1 MSLALIKEVCPNT
14 NYIRHI
20 NRGNYAYANFSLDL
34 KMIKPSSL
42 RAHSS
47 ISEILKTNYT
57 TLCLQH
63 LLPLFRA
70 LTYLSLPPQDTYVL
84 TSLSLTLSPVYQPS
98 SDLSSFQFSMDLT
111 FQSLDSTHKA
121 VIASHPSNTLTFKLP
136 SLSQST

>member
-1 MSLALIKEVCPNT
+1 
-14 NYIRHI
+14 
-20 NRGNYAYANFSLDL
+20 
-34 KMIKPSSL
+34 MIKPSSL
-42 RAHSS
+42 RAHSCT
-47 ISEILKTNYT
+47 SEILKTNYT
-57 TLCLQH
+57 TFCLQH

-84 TSLSLTLSPVYQPS
+84 TSLSLTLSPVYQPSS

-136 SLSQST
+136 SLSQPTCRSSHHLGY